1 MDPLTHTRHTPSA
14 RFPALSLFP
23 NPKDK
28 GACARFR
35 LARKRRGPSHTMPS
49 MPAAGNTAV
58 WQEIVSVRRHFNQL
72 SALVLQ
78 QSQLM
83 TELLSAH
90 ARTGAVPP
98 CLCPSSLVATAAAGD
113 SRDVVLAAPRPSDTV
128 IADATL
134 GPSVP
139 GVSALP
145 QADPI
150 AGSTPVYLSTSVSG
164 KLDNSLSSPAV
175 SPAPP
180 SHSSSRR
187 KADDSL
193 PKLRGLFNRKNTKG
207 G

>member
-1 MDPLTHTRHTPSA
+1 MDPLTQTHHAPSA

-35 LARKRRGPSHTMPS
+35 LARKRL
-49 MPAAGNTAV
+49 
-58 WQEIVSVRRHFNQL
+58 WQEIVSVRRHFNEL

-90 ARTGAVPP
+90 ARTGVVPP
-98 CLCPSSLVATAAAGD
+98 CPCPSSFVATAAAGD
-113 SRDVVLAAPRPSDTV
+113 SRNVPLAAPRPPSETV

-145 QADPI
+145 QADPM
-150 AGSTPVYLSTSVSG
+150 AGSTPVYSSSPSVSG